1 MAGISGPGII
11 DDGLIF
17 YVDAKNTKSYIGSGT
32 TWSDLVGTNN
42 GTINSATFDSSG
54 HFIFDGTNDYINH
67 SFDFTGL
74 TALSVDTWAYQSSQ
88 DSFNTI
94 VGQWKDSN
102 FSVSSVV
109 LETVGSEM
117 WFIIANGG
125 SLFSAKKTGFTTGA
139 WHHVVGTW
147 DGSTVRVYV
156 DGSIGGTT
164 ASTSTMNDSSLPTL
178 IGGIQTSGGGYVSGD
193 WNGKVANAK
202 IYNRVLTAGQILQN
216 YNAHKSRFI

>member
-1 MAGISGPGII
+1 MAASSGPDII

-17 YVDAKNTKSYIGSGT
+17 CVDAKNTKSYPGSGSTLSDIGSGV
-32 TWSDLVGTNN
+32 D
-42 GTINSATFDSSG
+42 GTIYNATFDSSG
-54 HFIFDGTNDYINH
+54 HFTFDGTDDYINH
-67 SFDFTGL
+67 TFDFTGL
-74 TALSVDTWAYQSSQ
+74 TALSVEAWAYQNSQ
-88 DSFNTI
+88 GSFNTI
-94 VGQWKDSN
+94 IGQWRNNN
-102 FSVSSVV
+102 FAMSSLV

-164 ASTSTMNDSSLPTL
+164 ASTSSMNNSSLPTL
-178 IGGIQTSGGGYVSGD
+178 IGGIQTAAGGYVDGD
-193 WNGKVANAK
+193 WNGKVASVK
-202 IYNRVLTAGQILQN
+202 SYNRALSAIEILQN
-216 YNAHKSRFI
+216 YNALKHRFV